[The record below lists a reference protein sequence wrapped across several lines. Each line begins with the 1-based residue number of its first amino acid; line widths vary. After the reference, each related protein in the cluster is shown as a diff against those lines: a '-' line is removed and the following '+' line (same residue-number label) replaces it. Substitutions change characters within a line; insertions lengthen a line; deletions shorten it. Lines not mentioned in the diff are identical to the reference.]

1 MTYGRNGTPEEI
13 ERARAVL
20 AKTSDGWGPF
30 LASSDAQ
37 LIPIRQLEL
46 FKSKMKVQND
56 DKLSADEKA
65 AKIKEIDAK
74 LAALDDQ
81 QKKLPAM

>member
-1 MTYGRNGTPEEI
+1 MTYGRLGTPEEI
-13 ERARAVL
+13 VHAREVL

-37 LIPIRQLEL
+37 LIPVRQLEL
-46 FKSKMKVQND
+46 FKAKVKVQND

-65 AKIKEIDAK
+65 AKVKEIDAK
-74 LAALDDQ
+74 LAALEDQ
-81 QKKLPAM
+81 QKKLPSM